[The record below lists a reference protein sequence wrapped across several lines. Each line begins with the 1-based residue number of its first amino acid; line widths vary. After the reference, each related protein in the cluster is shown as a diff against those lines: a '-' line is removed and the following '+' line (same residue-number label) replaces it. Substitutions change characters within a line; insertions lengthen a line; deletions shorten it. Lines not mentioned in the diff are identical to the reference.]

1 MNMKSVSPM
10 EGNEGCETQ
19 SATSSGGETT
29 TASSG
34 QGGGVCRIIGACR
47 AFFDS
52 FNAPLG
58 YEDETGFHYGSEP
71 SNE

>member
-1 MNMKSVSPM
+1 MKSLHPVTGTDNGQG
-10 EGNEGCETQ
+10 ECTV
-19 SATSSGGETT
+19 SSGGETQT
-29 TASSG
+29 TSSG

-52 FNAPLG
+52 FSAPLG

-71 SNE
+71 KTD

>member
-1 MNMKSVSPM
+1 MHMKSLSPTAQNDSCDA
-10 EGNEGCETQ
+10 ER
-19 SATSSGGETT
+19 AASSGGETQ

-34 QGGGVCRIIGACR
+34 QGSGVCRIIGACR

-71 SNE
+71 KSE

>member
-1 MNMKSVSPM
+1 MKGPTPTS
-10 EGNEGCETQ
+10 ENDGCQAEHTMPTGGQTQ
-19 SATSSGGETT
+19 

-52 FNAPLG
+52 FSAPLG
-58 YEDETGFHYGSEP
+58 YEDDTGFHYGSEP